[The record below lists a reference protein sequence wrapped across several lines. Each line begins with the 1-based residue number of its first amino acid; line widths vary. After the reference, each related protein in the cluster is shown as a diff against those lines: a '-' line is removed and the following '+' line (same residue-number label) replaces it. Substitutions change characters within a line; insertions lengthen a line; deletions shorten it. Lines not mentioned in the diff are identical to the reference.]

1 MGASWALLGAP
12 RAVVCCFSSVW
23 EPLGRCWALPGLL
36 HAVFRVF
43 LYFLYFLRRRR
54 AERRERSERCEAP
67 GLLFAVFRYFLLFLF
82 IFDCFVIVWAVF
94 KSSAL
99 ALHASTALICL
110 RASRSLLRQVFLVG
124 PGGVFFRVFF
134 LHRLLMVFSWILE
147 GFWRPKLLPKPVFGV
162 FFAMLFWRAS
172 WNRFFGVFFSFF

>member
-36 HAVFRVF
+36 HAVFGVF
-43 LYFLYFLRRRR
+43 LHFIYFLRRRR

-67 GLLFAVFRYFLLFLF
+67 GLLFAVFRYFLFFLV

-110 RASRSLLRQVFLVG
+110 RASRSLLRQVSVWRLETTKNHS
-124 PGGVFFRVFF
+124 VFE
-134 LHRLLMVFSWILE
+134 VFS
-147 GFWRPKLLPKPVFGV
+147 
-162 FFAMLFWRAS
+162 
-172 WNRFFGVFFSFF
+172 

>member
-1 MGASWALLGAP
+1 MQLGWVLGGFWEALGRVLGGFGSLLGVVGGSQGCCLLFFECLGASWTLLGAP
-12 RAVVCCFSSVW
+12 RAVACCFS
-23 EPLGRCWALPGLL
+23 R
-36 HAVFRVF
+36 F

-67 GLLFAVFRYFLLFLF
+67 GLLFAVFRYFLFSLV

-110 RASRSLLRQVFLVG
+110 RASRSLLRQVIVIYGL
-124 PGGVFFRVFF
+124 PP
-134 LHRLLMVFSWILE
+134 LPPTHRGIV
-147 GFWRPKLLPKPVFGV
+147 
-162 FFAMLFWRAS
+162 
-172 WNRFFGVFFSFF
+172 